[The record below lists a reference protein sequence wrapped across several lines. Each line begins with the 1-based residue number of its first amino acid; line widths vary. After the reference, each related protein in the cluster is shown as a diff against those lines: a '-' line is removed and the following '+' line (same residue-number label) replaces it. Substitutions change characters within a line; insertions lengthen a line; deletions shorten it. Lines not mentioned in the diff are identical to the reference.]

1 MKKLFYSFM
10 VLSLVFSF
18 AACGGSNNSAEQP
31 EQEQTQQ
38 QALEFVL
45 PDEERNTSDMVDA
58 IEKLGKEHAEIAS
71 DAYLQTAFDFI
82 KDNYPDYYADDDM
95 MEKAIY
101 YGRLLECAYKDKDEN
116 LSNLGWKTIRST
128 KYVYRN
134 VDTIDAD
141 ATQINLESIGELLD
155 TLDN

>member
-58 IEKLGKEHAEIAS
+58 IE
-71 DAYLQTAFDFI
+71 
-82 KDNYPDYYADDDM
+82 
-95 MEKAIY
+95 
-101 YGRLLECAYKDKDEN
+101 
-116 LSNLGWKTIRST
+116 
-128 KYVYRN
+128 
-134 VDTIDAD
+134 
-141 ATQINLESIGELLD
+141 
-155 TLDN
+155 